1 MAAWD
6 GIQNPGWFV
15 LAGLLLNLTPGP
27 DLLYILGHALRP
39 RRGAARAGVVATL
52 GVIAGCL
59 VHVLIASAGLGALL
73 AASAT
78 AFGVLKWL
86 GAAYLVYL
94 GWRSWRAAAQ
104 PADAASTPV
113 ASPSAAA
120 IFRDG
125 LLTNLLNP
133 KVVLF
138 FLAFLPQFIA
148 PDAAQ
153 PAAAFALLGLVFC
166 GNSLLVCLLCV
177 WAAAWAG
184 RQLAGVLPR
193 ARSWLDRAAGVLF
206 VGFGLRLA
214 MSELPAR

>member
-1 MAAWD
+1 MAVWD
-6 GIQNPGWFV
+6 GIQNLGWFV

-39 RRGAARAGVVATL
+39 RHGAVRAGILATL
-52 GVIAGCL
+52 GVISGCL
-59 VHVLIASAGLGALL
+59 LHVLIASAGLGTLL

-78 AFGVLKWL
+78 AFGAVKWL

-94 GWRSWRAAAQ
+94 GLRSWRA
-104 PADAASTPV
+104 
-113 ASPSAAA
+113 SAAEPECATAPSDGA
-120 IFRDG
+120 IFRNG

-148 PDAAQ
+148 PDAAD
-153 PAAAFALLGLVFC
+153 ATAAFVVLGLIFC
-166 GNSLLVCLLCV
+166 GNSLLFGLGCV
-177 WAAAWAG
+177 WLAAWVG
-184 RQLAGVLPR
+184 RRLGGVLSPVR
-193 ARSWLDRAAGVLF
+193 PWIERAAGLMF

-214 MSELPAR
+214 LAEVPAR

>member
-1 MAAWD
+1 MAVWD
-6 GIQNPGWFV
+6 GIQNLGWFV

-39 RRGAARAGVVATL
+39 RHGALRAGLIATL
-52 GVIAGCL
+52 GVISGCL

-78 AFGVLKWL
+78 AFGAVKWL

-94 GWRSWRAAAQ
+94 GLRSWRA
-104 PADAASTPV
+104 
-113 ASPSAAA
+113 SAAA
-120 IFRDG
+120 PQRAAAPAAVPSDAAVFRNG

-148 PDAAQ
+148 PDAADA
-153 PAAAFALLGLVFC
+153 AAAFVVLGLIFC
-166 GNSLLVCLLCV
+166 GNSLLFCLGCV
-177 WAAAWAG
+177 WVAAWAAQRLG
-184 RQLAGVLPR
+184 GVLSP
-193 ARSWLDRAAGVLF
+193 ARPWIERAAGLMF

-214 MSELPAR
+214 LAEAPAR